1 MNYRQQ
7 AVERFIARAK
17 DIKFVAED
25 TLTGETLL
33 GIYLVGD
40 IVGPETFNDY
50 SEVEVIFHIDGDGED
65 DPYMSDQLTIDLE
78 LASIPDIE
86 NFKSTVQYFQPT
98 QEKITLWCQS

>member
-40 IVGPETFNDY
+40 IVDPETFNDY

>member
-1 MNYRQQ
+1 MYYRQQ
-7 AVERFIARAK
+7 AVERFVARAK

-40 IVGPETFNDY
+40 ILQDDKFNDF

-65 DPYMSDQLTIDLE
+65 DPYLSDQLTIDLE

-86 NFKSTVQYFQPT
+86 NFKAIVQYSQPD
-98 QEKITLWCQS
+98 QPKITLWCQS